1 MSIQLKSDGKNKQ
14 VRIEKDGVVIS
25 SIIPELHYGDY
36 YEIRSWEV
44 DVDWDFKLKIYG
56 SFLVVFA
63 SGWPIDQD
71 GWLCLLAYEE
81 EPTSYDT
88 TQLWPRLNLLSDNY
102 QYRTNHS
109 VPRASKLK
117 DDIS

>member
-25 SIIPELHYGDY
+25 SIIPELHYGDS

-63 SGWPIDQD
+63 SGWPIKMD
-71 GWLCLLAYEE
+71 GCVYWHMRKNQH
-81 EPTSYDT
+81 PTI
-88 TQLWPRLNLLSDNY
+88 RLTCGPD
-102 QYRTNHS
+102 
-109 VPRASKLK
+109 
-117 DDIS
+117 